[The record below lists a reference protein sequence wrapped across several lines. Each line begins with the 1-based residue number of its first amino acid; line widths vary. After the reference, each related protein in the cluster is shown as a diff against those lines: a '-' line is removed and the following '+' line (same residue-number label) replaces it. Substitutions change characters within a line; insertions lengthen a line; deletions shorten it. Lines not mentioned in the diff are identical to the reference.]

1 MRVDRL
7 QQLMKKQGHNSASLA
22 EAIGRS
28 DRTIRYILSRDGNTS
43 DDTVIAIS
51 QALSVSADYLLGLS
65 DDPTPHLRIDN
76 MSDDERKVVAA
87 MRRGEKLEA
96 IRVIAND
103 E

>member
-22 EAIGRS
+22 EITGRAE
-28 DRTIRYILSRDGNTS
+28 RTIRRIIAEDGNTS
-43 DDTVIAIS
+43 DDTVIALAK
-51 QALSVSADYLLGLS
+51 ALNVSADYLLGLS
-65 DDPTPHLRIDN
+65 DDPSPHLRIDN
-76 MSDDERKVVAA
+76 MTEDERRVVAA

-96 IRVIAND
+96 IRVIASN